1 MPFSIKDIF
10 AGGASKLIDSIGNG
24 LDKIITT
31 KEELEAAKL
40 KANEEVNRHLEALQ
54 KEADEMEKAYLQ
66 DVADSRNANVK
77 IQDSTNASWMSKNI
91 AYLID
96 LFVTILWGGLTAYLM
111 MIMLNLVRKD
121 VNVDYTAVTAVW
133 GAVTGV
139 FTQVL
144 SFHRGSSRGSEDKQK
159 LIDKLS
165 TTK

>member
-1 MPFSIKDIF
+1 MPGIISDLIHGGIKGIGD
-10 AGGASKLIDSIGNG
+10 AAKSVIDSINAP
-24 LDKIITT
+24 
-31 KEELEAAKL
+31 KEEKDR
-40 KANEEVNRHLEALQ
+40 ANLALQ
-54 KEADEMEKAYLQ
+54 QELDRHQEVLLNNASDIEKSYLQ
-66 DVADSRNANVK
+66 DVSDSRNANVK
-77 IQDSTNASWMSKNI
+77 IQDSANASWMSKNI